1 MGMGSF
7 YHFFPAMLGI
17 SACAGVGNPVT
28 FLPMNTSHAP
38 AACPSEAL
46 SKRVL
51 AVLAPGPRPP
61 DALWADLEKAFGN
74 IDFKGDFHAFAH
86 TEYYRSEFGD
96 GLHRGFISFRGL
108 MDPSGLAP
116 FKRETAAL
124 EAAWVRGGRRSVNLD
139 AGYLDPDKLVLAS
152 LKRGPGKL
160 YLRDGVYADFLLR
173 YDNGGF
179 EPLPWAFPD
188 FQDGRY
194 HKSLLAIRE
203 KMKSEMRLGR
213 GTP

>member
-1 MGMGSF
+1 MKES
-7 YHFFPAMLGI
+7 
-17 SACAGVGNPVT
+17 N
-28 FLPMNTSHAP
+28 AP
-38 AACPSEAL
+38 GRCPSEAL

-51 AVLAPGPRPP
+51 AVLSPSPRPP
-61 DALWADLEKAFGN
+61 EGLWEDLERAFGN
-74 IDFKGDFHAFAH
+74 IDFKGDFHAFEH
-86 TEYYRSEFGD
+86 TEYYFGEFGG

-108 MDPSGLAP
+108 MDPSGLAGY
-116 FKRETAAL
+116 KREAAAL
-124 EAAWVRGGRRSVNLD
+124 EAAWSKGGKRSVNLD
-139 AGYLDPDKLVLAS
+139 AGYLDPDKVVLAS

-173 YDNGGF
+173 YANGRF

-203 KMKSEMRLGR
+203 KLKSEMRHGR
-213 GTP
+213 EGGTSPAEPALPPIPTAGTP